1 MHQVPCGR
9 THAITP
15 RMSVRSPRSGR
26 VSVVVLVAAVI
37 GLARVSLADQ
47 RAPQTAARGVPPS
60 IVPGDAKDILQAIRH
75 PGATAVLVN
84 VWATWCDACRE
95 EMPRLLQFY
104 REHRAGGLRLV
115 LISADD
121 ESERARA
128 AQFLAAQGLDVPSWL
143 KRGDDMAFIDALDR
157 RWTGTLP
164 ASLLFDGKGRV
175 VALWQGPVIV
185 AELERAWT
193 RVSAAKAPAPAASEP
208 TAPPRRKP

>member
-1 MHQVPCGR
+1 MLLRV
-9 THAITP
+9 
-15 RMSVRSPRSGR
+15 PRS
-26 VSVVVLVAAVI
+26 VLAPVVFLVALVI
-37 GLARVSLADQ
+37 GLASVSSAGD
-47 RAPQTAARGVPPS
+47 RAPRTVARGAPPTV
-60 IVPGDAKDILQAIRH
+60 VPGDAKTILKAIRR

-104 REHRAGGLRLV
+104 REHRTGGLRLV

-164 ASLLFDGKGRV
+164 ASLLFDGKGQV
-175 VALWQGPVIV
+175 VELWQGPVTV
-185 AELERAWT
+185 AELDRAWT
-193 RVSAAKAPAPAASEP
+193 RVSAATAPVPSSSEP
-208 TAPPRRKP
+208 TAPPRR